1 MRTRGST
8 QWTKPCEAL
17 LTDLRCPSF
26 KTGHCL
32 TKPPAFRLFQR
43 GRWQAERQND
53 ILEQEGLQLRGAEDH
68 RMDIAAW
75 LHSLGLERYVSA
87 FRDNEIDWGCCRS

>member
-1 MRTRGST
+1 MRRGIGQPVTRKKDPRFSDRAGPAMSRTSICHARHTRSSSFLYMRTRGST

-53 ILEQEGLQLRGAEDH
+53 ILE
-68 RMDIAAW
+68 
-75 LHSLGLERYVSA
+75 
-87 FRDNEIDWGCCRS
+87 